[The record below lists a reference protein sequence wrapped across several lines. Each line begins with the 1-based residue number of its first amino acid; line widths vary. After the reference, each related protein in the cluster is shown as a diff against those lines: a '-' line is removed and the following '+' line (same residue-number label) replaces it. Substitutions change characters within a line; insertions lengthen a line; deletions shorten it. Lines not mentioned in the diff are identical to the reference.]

1 MKMTEKEKL
10 KFMKENK
17 DEFDYI
23 PVYDNKLNL
32 ITYKPMADI
41 KMWRENGVDEDLG
54 TAMLMLE
61 IDIKNLT
68 KEVEKLTKENK
79 ELKTLLNEIRLGL
92 GIR

>member
-1 MKMTEKEKL
+1 MTEKEKL

-61 IDIKNLT
+61 IDIKNLK
-68 KEVEKLTKENK
+68 KEVEKLTNENK

>member
-32 ITYKPMADI
+32 ITYKTMADI

-61 IDIKNLT
+61 IDIKNLK
-68 KEVEKLTKENK
+68 KEVEKLTNENK

>member
-1 MKMTEKEKL
+1 MTEKEKL

-32 ITYKPMADI
+32 ITYKTIQDI

-54 TAMLMLE
+54 AAMLMLE
-61 IDIKNLT
+61 IDIKNLK

-79 ELKTLLNEIRLGL
+79 ELKSLLNEIRLGL

>member
-1 MKMTEKEKL
+1 MTEKEKL

-68 KEVEKLTKENK
+68 KEVEKLTNENK

>member
-1 MKMTEKEKL
+1 MTEKEKL

-32 ITYKPMADI
+32 ITYKTMTDI

-61 IDIKNLT
+61 IDIKNLK
-68 KEVEKLTKENK
+68 KEVEKLTNENK